1 MENYKK
7 IREKMFKK
15 NNWKEKMKIKKKNVD
30 DMEEQKENLKSL
42 KSMKTKEKVWARRRW
57 NKVIKEKVMVI
68 KKKKYSKIM
77 ENKKKSN
84 N

>member
-1 MENYKK
+1 MENYEK

-15 NNWKEKMKIKKKNVD
+15 NNWKKKNENKKKNVD

-57 NKVIKEKVMVI
+57 NKVIKETVMVI
-68 KKKKYSKIM
+68 KKKKK
-77 ENKKKSN
+77 
-84 N
+84 